1 VPLWD
6 FRRNAAAVLGNAQ
19 YDSAADIAR
28 WALTLA
34 ADTAYSVLD
43 RRSPAPGVRNFP
55 HSSDCG
61 ARNPL
66 TAAVQEWSK
75 SVAANEKSW
84 MTGVWAVKRTGNPKT
99 PIDTHNPKTQGPRK
113 NQKQKSPPI
122 KNTLRPKSPQSN
134 KPASFPSLGM
144 GKYTFATTGTS

>member
-1 VPLWD
+1 MWD
-6 FRRNAAAVLGNAQ
+6 FRRNAAAVLRNAQ

-34 ADTAYSVLD
+34 ADTACSMLD
-43 RRSPAPGVRNFP
+43 RRSPAPGHSFP
-55 HSSDCG
+55 HSPDCG

-66 TAAVQEWSK
+66 TAAVQEWSEG
-75 SVAANEKSW
+75 VAANEKSW

-99 PIDTHNPKTQGPRK
+99 PIDIHNPNTRGPRTEK
-113 NQKQKSPPI
+113 KTKQKSPPI

-144 GKYTFATTGTS
+144 GKCTFATTGTS